1 MVKFPKKVKK
11 YCPKCKKHSEMD
23 VKQVRAAGRSSAH
36 PLSKGS
42 NVRIW
47 LRGLRRGFGN
57 YGRYSKPTK
66 PKRTG
71 AKQSKKV
78 LLLYKCKTCS
88 KSIQSCRPRAKK
100 VEMVGVH

>member
-1 MVKFPKKVKK
+1 MVKFPKKVKR
-11 YCPKCKKHSEMD
+11 YCPKCKKHAEMD
-23 VKQVRAAGRSSAH
+23 VKQVRSAGRSSTH

-42 NVRIW
+42 NIRLW

-71 AKQSKKV
+71 AKQSKTV
-78 LLLYKCKTCS
+78 ALSYKCKVCG
-88 KSIQSCRPRAKK
+88 KSSQAIRARAKK
-100 VEMVGVH
+100 IEFVGVH

>member
-11 YCPKCKKHSEMD
+11 YCTKCKKHSEMD
-23 VKQVRAAGRSSAH
+23 VKQVRNAGRSSTH

-42 NVRIW
+42 NVRLW

-66 PKRTG
+66 PKRIG

-78 LLLYKCKTCS
+78 CLAYKCKVCGRTM
-88 KSIQSCRPRAKK
+88 QSSRSRAKK
-100 VEMVGVH
+100 IELVSVN